1 MTQKRFIQRLLPVML
16 CSLTLSTTLHADYE
30 AGVTAAQNGDY
41 VTALREF
48 QEAADAGLDLAQYN
62 LAVMYFSGRGVEQD
76 YAEAFR
82 WTEMAAEQGHLNAQ
96 FNLGALYYT
105 GTGTAVDLEKSLQWY
120 TRAAEAQHG
129 EAQYNLA
136 TMFELGEGTAMDLVR
151 AHFWASASQYNEYA
165 DAPALLQALSAKMT
179 PEQLSEARGI
189 FARWRLA
196 Q

>member
-1 MTQKRFIQRLLPVML
+1 MKSKRSTIPTLL
-16 CSLTLSTTLHADYE
+16 CSLVLSTALHADYE

-41 VTALREF
+41 ATALHEF

-62 LAVMYFSGRGVEQD
+62 MAVLYFTGRGVEQD
-76 YAEAFR
+76 YAEALR
-82 WTEMAAEQGHLNAQ
+82 WTVMAAEQGHLNAQ

-105 GTGTAVDLEKSLQWY
+105 GTGTAVDLEKSLLWY
-120 TRAAEAQHG
+120 TRAAEGQHG

-136 TMFELGEGTAMDLVR
+136 TMYELGEGTEMDMVR

-165 DAPALLQALSAKMT
+165 EAPALLQRLAAAMT
-179 PEQLSEARGI
+179 PEQLSEARGT
-189 FARWRLA
+189 FARWRLE

>member
-1 MTQKRFIQRLLPVML
+1 MKSKRSTIPTLL
-16 CSLTLSTTLHADYE
+16 CSLVLSTALHADYE

-41 VTALREF
+41 ATALHEF

-62 LAVMYFSGRGVEQD
+62 MAVLYFTGRGVEQD
-76 YAEAFR
+76 YTEALR
-82 WTEMAAEQGHLNAQ
+82 WTTMAAEQGHLNAQ

-105 GTGTAVDLEKSLQWY
+105 GTGTAVDLEKSLLWY
-120 TRAAEAQHG
+120 TRAAEGQHG

-136 TMFELGEGTAMDLVR
+136 TMYELGEGTEMDMVR

-165 DAPALLQALSAKMT
+165 EAPALLQRLAATMT
-179 PEQLSEARGI
+179 PEQLSEARGT
-189 FARWRLA
+189 FARWRLE